1 MEGWST
7 SARTLIRRRWRS
19 GHGLRMAITD
29 AVMEQERNSRDIA
42 DVARAVRQ
50 VMEAACDITHRPTRS
65 ETAMRYAII
74 DPILWSLG
82 WRTWLPW
89 ECGPEFRLGR
99 RGRVDYALFDDRGNV
114 VIFVNVQSSYTRR
127 RYGRIRLRECVRGAT
142 DGVGVLIYGSSW
154 EIYDLSRRTRLFDDK
169 YVATLKI
176 SLASGDEPDYVAS
189 VLTQWIGKAQ
199 WWPEDDRVPQER

>member
-1 MEGWST
+1 
-7 SARTLIRRRWRS
+7 
-19 GHGLRMAITD
+19 
-29 AVMEQERNSRDIA
+29 MEQERNLRDIA
-42 DVARAVRQ
+42 GVARTVRQ

-99 RGRVDYALFDDRGNV
+99 RGRVDYALFDDQGEIAVYINL
-114 VIFVNVQSSYTRR
+114 QSSYTRR
-127 RYGRIRLRECVRGAT
+127 RYGRNRLRECVRGAT
-142 DGVGVLIYGSSW
+142 SGVGILIYGSSW

-169 YVATLKI
+169 YVATLTI
-176 SLASGDEPDYVAS
+176 GLDGGAEPDYVAG
-189 VLTQWIGKAQ
+189 VLAQWIGKAQ
-199 WWPEDDRVPQER
+199 WWPEDDETPRGRSR